1 MAWLAGV
8 QLNPVFLFP
17 PSQAVSESTI
27 FEWKYQLLRCMP
39 TNLLK
44 CSEWTRNTES
54 HSHGQRL
61 IFGCLPWLWWE
72 CGVECELETLED
84 LVLDVHG
91 GRQLVVSGPL
101 LGEGD
106 SVVGALVLGL
116 QASGNL
122 AILSV
127 GAAGRVELNT
137 WVQNKYGVNYLRD
150 LSFIFYP
157 ENSSP
162 QFCWLW

>member
-1 MAWLAGV
+1 M
-8 QLNPVFLFP
+8 
-17 PSQAVSESTI
+17 
-27 FEWKYQLLRCMP
+27 
-39 TNLLK
+39 
-44 CSEWTRNTES
+44 
-54 HSHGQRL
+54 
-61 IFGCLPWLWWE
+61 
-72 CGVECELETLED
+72 
-84 LVLDVHG
+84 VLDVHG

-137 WVQNKYGVNYLRD
+137 CEQNKYEVNDMRD
-150 LSFIFYP
+150 LSFSFSPDLYVFGL
-157 ENSSP
+157 NSAD
-162 QFCWLW
+162 FGLFRDDN